1 VFAILFGVLLFLD
14 RVIGSRF
21 GLVLQGSRQNE
32 RRLEAVGYSTFRY
45 KLVAFVIA
53 GAISGIAGVLLA
65 ASQQFVR
72 PADLAWTRSGELVI
86 ILVLGG
92 VGTLFGPLFGAAFY
106 VVLELVL
113 GSWATHWQIAFGP
126 VFTFFVLFVRGGI
139 AALIKGPFWRR
150 GSHG

>member
-1 VFAILFGVLLFLD
+1 MTSIVFAILFGVLLFLD

-53 GAISGIAGVLLA
+53 GVLLA
-65 ASQQFVR
+65 ACQQFVS
-72 PADLAWTRSGELVI
+72 PANLAWTRSASLSSCWCWVRR
-86 ILVLGG
+86 
-92 VGTLFGPLFGAAFY
+92 PGAEHK
-106 VVLELVL
+106 LQDDIE
-113 GSWATHWQIAFGP
+113 GRSEQRPEQQIAFGP
-126 VFTFFVLFVRGGI
+126 VFIFFVLFVRGGI
-139 AALIKGPFWRR
+139 AALFEGPFWRR